1 MIFLMEKRRCQFVF
15 GHVLMDDISN
25 GKEKM
30 SVRVLNMLDNERA
43 PLFCYL
49 ANGTCNVESLLS
61 ACDWIDGC
69 SYSKDWS

>member
-1 MIFLMEKRRCQFVF
+1 
-15 GHVLMDDISN
+15 MDDISN

-30 SVRVLNMLDNERA
+30 PVRVLNMLDNERA

-61 ACDWIDGC
+61 GCDWRDLKH
-69 SYSKDWS
+69 SNHSLERERNT

>member
-1 MIFLMEKRRCQFVF
+1 
-15 GHVLMDDISN
+15 MDDISN

-30 SVRVLNMLDNERA
+30 PVRVLNMLDNERA

-61 ACDWIDGC
+61 GCDWIDG
-69 SYSKDWS
+69 